1 MEVVAVIQARVGST
15 RLPGKVMYPLDGTPT
30 IATVIERVGSA
41 DAVDQVIV
49 ATSTEPQDRVV
60 ADTGAR
66 FDAIVSR
73 GSESDVLDRVWQA
86 IADYEPA
93 IVVRITADCPVID
106 PAVIDATVQTLRQ
119 SGADYASNTM
129 ERTFPRGF
137 DVEAFTFESFESV
150 HEVATE
156 SHHREHVT
164 PYYHEHQETFDLEP
178 VTSSMVYDER
188 RFIDRTDL
196 RLTLDEAADYE
207 LLRRLYEEIPYEGIL
222 PALSAIDYV
231 DEHDLGQVNAHVEQ
245 KKVTDA
251 SGD

>member
-1 MEVVAVIQARVGST
+1 MEVAAVIQARVGST

-30 IATVIERVGSA
+30 IATVVERVGSA
-41 DAVDQVIV
+41 DAVDEVIV
-49 ATSTEPQDRVV
+49 ATSTEPQDRVI

-66 FDAIVSR
+66 YDAIVSR

-86 IADYEPA
+86 VTDYDPA
-93 IVVRITADCPVID
+93 VVVRITADCPLID
-106 PAVIDATVQTLRQ
+106 PAVIDATVETLRH

-137 DVEAFTFESFESV
+137 DVEAFTFESFARV
-150 HEVATE
+150 HEEATE

-164 PYYHEHQETFDLEP
+164 PYYNEHQESFYLEA
-178 VTSSMVYDER
+178 VTSAMVYDEG
-188 RFIDRTDL
+188 RFTDRTDL

-207 LLRRLYEEIPYEGIL
+207 LLRRLYAEIPYEGIL
-222 PALSAIDYV
+222 PAVDAIDYI
-231 DEHDLGQVNAHVEQ
+231 DEHDLGDLNAHVEQ
-245 KKVTDA
+245 KEVTDA